1 MPARR
6 GTGRADAADKGTP
19 KRRRKSR
26 PPWGNL
32 FGGKPIER
40 WAWYYNQKVDLGDD
54 LVLRQRH
61 MRMLQLKEYYGIFGG
76 NFDYPI
82 EGVGPS
88 DWVPWYKLALA
99 IASELDDSLK
109 IVDAK
114 PCGKTS
120 PRWRGVEGR
129 VLLSMVKAY
138 RDIYPGRS
146 TRWCL
151 SRLLKQNPAFAK
163 SLAQLEVRYYEA
175 KKHFDFGTTK
185 RQRNHKAAS

>member
-6 GTGRADAADKGTP
+6 GTGRADALDNGTA

-40 WAWYYNQKVDLGDD
+40 RAWYFNQTVDLGDD
-54 LVLRQRH
+54 LVLKLQH
-61 MRMLQLKEYYGIFGG
+61 LKMLQLKNYYGIFGG
-76 NFDYPI
+76 DFDYPI
-82 EGVGPS
+82 KGVRPS
-88 DWVPWYKLALA
+88 DWVPWYELALA

-114 PCGKTS
+114 PRGKTA

-138 RDIYPGRS
+138 QDAYPSLSVRS
-146 TRWCL
+146 CL
-151 SRLLKQNPAFAK
+151 VRLLKRNPALGK
-163 SLAQLEVRYYEA
+163 SLNQLVVRYYEA
-175 KKHFDFGTTK
+175 KKHFEPP
-185 RQRNHKAAS
+185 R